1 MHPVDNAVPSPGI
14 SVLHVSSAHRV
25 SDGRISAKEAVS
37 LHEAGYQVTVLG
49 LDRAE
54 GADLPAGPEFI
65 EFGAPGSRLRR
76 FVIRLAWLI
85 GYCVKHRYD
94 IYHLHDP
101 DLILLGFVLKLLRRH
116 IVYDA
121 HESYPRVVLDREWIP
136 RLLRPPLSYLWRKI
150 EMAFVRLADL
160 TVTAHDTVTREL
172 GGSSVVTVHNYPI
185 VRNFVGLK
193 FVLASERPFH
203 VIYHGD
209 LTEQRG
215 LLTMVDAINKVDLA
229 VEPVLR
235 LAGSISPDLEH
246 KIADRSFTKRTDFLG
261 WLDSKRLA
269 EELSLARVGL
279 FVLHPTN
286 NYRVIT
292 PNKLYEYMAAGIP
305 VVASDFSHW
314 RDVVRSA
321 DCGILVDPL
330 DSDAIAAAI
339 SYLLTHPDEAAEM
352 GERARKMVRERYNWK
367 SEAVV
372 LVTAYQR
379 VFGTPAA
386 LSERQSA

>member
-1 MHPVDNAVPSPGI
+1 
-14 SVLHVSSAHRV
+14 
-25 SDGRISAKEAVS
+25 
-37 LHEAGYQVTVLG
+37 
-49 LDRAE
+49 
-54 GADLPAGPEFI
+54 
-65 EFGAPGSRLRR
+65 
-76 FVIRLAWLI
+76 
-85 GYCVKHRYD
+85 
-94 IYHLHDP
+94 
-101 DLILLGFVLKLLRRH
+101 
-116 IVYDA
+116 
-121 HESYPRVVLDREWIP
+121 
-136 RLLRPPLSYLWRKI
+136 
-150 EMAFVRLADL
+150 MAFVRLADL

-367 SEAVV
+367 SEAIV